1 MERFD
6 TPVRRAQQSLG
17 RLSRRSIL
25 GPALAVLAACGAM
38 TAAAA
43 LTPEPATSSAS
54 KTSAFTTSA
63 STSSATA
70 TGTSTPTTATAP
82 ASAIGDEGADSGGE
96 GGGESASTV
105 GSTPGGTASAKLK
118 ASTATGTGGAAAA
131 ANDPHA
137 NGKGCDDIIHAE
149 DRTPAPGGALGC
161 TVGNS
166 GDHRQNGK
174 TATSTATP
182 TATGTAAASP
192 TGEKADPHA
201 NGHGCD
207 DVNPA
212 VIDGTP
218 SHGGPV
224 DCAVGNSAGHRQNGK
239 NAATATPA
247 PAGSEPAAATA
258 TSGTTNGHGNSGSA
272 GKKAK

>member
-43 LTPEPATSSAS
+43 LTPEPAAPSAS
-54 KTSAFTTSA
+54 KTSALTTSA

-70 TGTSTPTTATAP
+70 TGTSTPTTATASAP

-105 GSTPGGTASAKLK
+105 GSTPGGTASAS
-118 ASTATGTGGAAAA
+118 ATATGTGVAAAA
-131 ANDPHA
+131 ANDPHT
-137 NGKGCDDIIHAE
+137 NGNGCDDIIHAE
-149 DRTPAPGGALGC
+149 DRKPAPGGALGC